1 MADHDNGNPFDDTHL
16 IVLLDN
22 FRGLPE
28 EAKERLL
35 RLMER
40 LAALPVEV
48 QDSLTIETIRT
59 MLDND
64 TDYPYN

>member
-1 MADHDNGNPFDDTHL
+1 MVDHDNEHPFDDVHL
-16 IVLLDN
+16 MALLDN

-35 RLMER
+35 RLMDR

-48 QDSLTIETIRT
+48 QASLTMETIRT

-64 TDYPYN
+64 SDYPYN